1 MAEKRP
7 DYNVC
12 VSRKGSDDKKY
23 YTTIGAGWNVAKDGI
38 SIKLQALPTDGS
50 LVLFPRRDDE

>member
-7 DYNVC
+7 NYNVC
-12 VSRKGSDDKKY
+12 VSRKGSDDKNY